1 MEFRYDFS
9 DGRSDM
15 IYDSVEGES
24 LDVLTVRMI
33 READGPSCLLKMEVE
48 EREWGYSFRYDISG
62 VTNMMA
68 WQEMVV
74 PEEKEA
80 MIPKIQRAVTELKQW
95 YIPREELVL
104 EQQYLYVDDMTG
116 EVRLLCIPLKRES
129 SSVQMPSAGLQSEI
143 PPVTTIPP
151 IPPQQEVPPVESLP
165 PIPPTPDDFDLFGEI
180 EETGKKRKGFWERK
194 REKKAA
200 RKEEKPENIV
210 QQGKQEM
217 QGEIPPTVPDIPPV
231 PEEISSIPP
240 VGQSVQETIFP
251 FPEYTSPVSP
261 YVSEEQEER
270 TMLLN
275 QGGDEG
281 TVLLNTQPVLSASLL
296 RVRTQEQFSIYKNV
310 CKIGKK
316 ASETDICI
324 SNNPAL
330 SRVHCT
336 IRYLAGF
343 YYLED
348 CHSSNFTYVDGKR
361 AIPGEPIKLKDSCRI
376 QMADEEFI
384 FREK

>member
-15 IYDSVEGES
+15 IYDSLEGES
-24 LDVLTVRMI
+24 LDVLTVRML
-33 READGPSCLLKMEVE
+33 READGPSCLLKMQVE

-68 WQEMVV
+68 WQEMVI

-80 MIPKIQRAVTELKQW
+80 MIQKIQRAVTELKQW

-129 SSVQMPSAGLQSEI
+129 SSVQVSSAGRQSEV
-143 PPVTTIPP
+143 PPVTTVPP
-151 IPPQQEVPPVESLP
+151 IPPRSEIPTVESLP

-194 REKKAA
+194 REKKA
-200 RKEEKPENIV
+200 EKKGKTSENI
-210 QQGKQEM
+210 M
-217 QGEIPPTVPDIPPV
+217 QYREEEIPEGIPSTAPV
-231 PEEISSIPP
+231 IPSASEEISSIPP
-240 VGQSVQETIFP
+240 VGQPVQEPTFP
-251 FPEYTSPVSP
+251 FPQYTSPVSP

-281 TVLLNTQPVLSASLL
+281 TVLLNTQPVLRAFLL

-330 SRVHCT
+330 SRVHCV

-348 CHSSNFTYVDGKR
+348 CHSSNFTYVDGKQ
-361 AIPGEPIKLKDSCRI
+361 AIPGEPIKLTDSCRI

>member
-68 WQEMVV
+68 WQEMVI

-80 MIPKIQRAVTELKQW
+80 MIQKIQRAVTELKQW

-194 REKKAA
+194 RGKKAA

-348 CHSSNFTYVDGKR
+348 CHSSNFTYVDGKQ
-361 AIPGEPIKLKDSCRI
+361 AIPGEPIKLTDFCRI

>member
-33 READGPSCLLKMEVE
+33 RETDGPSCLLKMEVE

-80 MIPKIQRAVTELKQW
+80 MIQKIQRAVTELKQW

-200 RKEEKPENIV
+200 RKRGET
-210 QQGKQEM
+210 GKYCAA
-217 QGEIPPTVPDIPPV
+217 GKTGNAGRDTADSSRYSPCSGRNFFNSSCWAVRSGNDFS
-231 PEEISSIPP
+231 ISGIYLSCISLCF
-240 VGQSVQETIFP
+240 GGAGGAHNAFESGRRRGNGTFKYAACSQCLSSARQNTGTIFN
-251 FPEYTSPVSP
+251 
-261 YVSEEQEER
+261 
-270 TMLLN
+270 L
-275 QGGDEG
+275 
-281 TVLLNTQPVLSASLL
+281 
-296 RVRTQEQFSIYKNV
+296 
-310 CKIGKK
+310 
-316 ASETDICI
+316 
-324 SNNPAL
+324 
-330 SRVHCT
+330 
-336 IRYLAGF
+336 
-343 YYLED
+343 
-348 CHSSNFTYVDGKR
+348 
-361 AIPGEPIKLKDSCRI
+361 
-376 QMADEEFI
+376 
-384 FREK
+384 

>member
-33 READGPSCLLKMEVE
+33 QEADGPSCLLKMEAE

-80 MIPKIQRAVTELKQW
+80 MIKKIQRAVTELKQW

-200 RKEEKPENIV
+200 RKEEKPENIT
-210 QQGKQEM
+210 Q
-217 QGEIPPTVPDIPPV
+217 P
-231 PEEISSIPP
+231 
-240 VGQSVQETIFP
+240 VQETIFP
-251 FPEYTSPVSP
+251 FPQYTSPVSP
-261 YVSEEQEER
+261 YVPEEQEER

-348 CHSSNFTYVDGKR
+348 CHSSNFTYVDGKQ
-361 AIPGEPIKLKDSCRI
+361 AIPGEPIKLTDSCRI

>member
-15 IYDSVEGES
+15 IYDSGEGES
-24 LDVLTVRMI
+24 LDTLTLRML
-33 READGPSCLLKMEVE
+33 REAEVSSCLLKMQVE
-48 EREWGYSFRYDISG
+48 ERERGYSFRYDISG

-68 WQEMVV
+68 WQEMAAQ
-74 PEEKEA
+74 EEKEA
-80 MIPKIQRAVTELKQW
+80 MIQKVQRAVTELKQW
-95 YIPREELVL
+95 YIPREALVL

-116 EVRLLCIPLKRES
+116 DVKLLCIPLRREIPS
-129 SSVQMPSAGLQSEI
+129 VQRSSVGLQSEV
-143 PPVTTIPP
+143 PPVTAIPP
-151 IPPQQEVPPVESLP
+151 RPEVPPVESLP
-165 PIPPTPDDFDLFGEI
+165 PIPPTPDSFDLFKEI
-180 EETGKKRKGFWERK
+180 EETEKKRKGFWERK
-194 REKKAA
+194 REKKA
-200 RKEEKPENIV
+200 EKKGEISENIERQEEPEV
-210 QQGKQEM
+210 QR
-217 QGEIPPTVPDIPPV
+217 EILPTVSDISPV
-231 PEEISSIPP
+231 PEMVS
-240 VGQSVQETIFP
+240 P
-251 FPEYTSPVSP
+251 FPQYTSP
-261 YVSEEQEER
+261 YVSEEQEDS

-275 QGGDEG
+275 QEGDEG
-281 TVLLNTQPVLSASLL
+281 TVLLNTQPVLRAFLL
-296 RVRTQEQFSIYKNV
+296 RVRTQEQFSVYKSV

-324 SNNPAL
+324 TNNPTL
-330 SRVHCT
+330 SRVHCV